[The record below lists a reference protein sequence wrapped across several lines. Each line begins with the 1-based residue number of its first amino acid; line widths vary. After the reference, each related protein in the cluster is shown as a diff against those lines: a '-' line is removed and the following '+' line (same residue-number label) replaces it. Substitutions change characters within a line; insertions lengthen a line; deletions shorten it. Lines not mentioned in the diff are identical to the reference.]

1 MAFASLKSRQTRRE
15 LKWGLIFITPWILGF
30 LLFHLYPTIASLYF
44 SFTDKALVRTPEWVG
59 FDNYVKLLTR
69 DKQFYKAIGNTLYMV
84 VFAVPLG
91 IIFAFFTALLLN
103 MKIRGQAVFR
113 TVYYLPTVVPVVAG
127 TLLWLWILNPQYG
140 IMNQA
145 LQAVGLRS
153 PAWFGS
159 PMWSKPALIL
169 MGLWA
174 VGTSTVLYLAALQ
187 GVPQE
192 MYEAA
197 TLDGAGWWQRT
208 LKITIPMVSP
218 VTLFIAITSI
228 IGTFQ
233 LFTQAYVIGGTGG
246 GANGAPRESLLF
258 YAIYLYRQ
266 GFIYLKMGYA
276 SAMAW
281 ILFIIIMVVTLILM
295 KSSARYT
302 YYES

>member
-1 MAFASLKSRQTRRE
+1 MGLSTLKSRQVRRE

-30 LLFHLYPTIASLYF
+30 LLFNLYPTLASFSY
-44 SFTDKALVRTPEWVG
+44 SFTDKALIRPPESVG
-59 FDNYVKLLTR
+59 LDNYVRLLTR
-69 DKQFYKAIGNTLYMV
+69 DKQFVKAIGNTLYMV
-84 VFAVPLG
+84 VVAVPLG
-91 IIFAFFTALLLN
+91 IVFAFITALLLDT
-103 MKIRGQAVFR
+103 KVRGQAVYR
-113 TVYYLPTVVPVVAG
+113 TVYYLPTVVPAVAG
-127 TLLWLWILNPQYG
+127 TMLWLWILNPQYG
-140 IMNQA
+140 IINYF
-145 LQAVGLRS
+145 LGFVGLRS

-159 PMWSKPALIL
+159 PLWAKPAVIM

-197 TLDGAGWWQRT
+197 TLDGAGWLRRT
-208 LKITIPMVSP
+208 LSITIPMVSP
-218 VTLFIAITSI
+218 VTLFIAITSV

-233 LFTQAYVIGGTGG
+233 IFTQAYIIGGSGG
-246 GANGAPRESLLF
+246 GATGAPRESLLF

-266 GFIYLKMGYA
+266 GFVYLKMGYA

-281 ILFIIIMVVTLILM
+281 ILFLIIMVVTIVLM
-295 KSSARYT
+295 RSSARFV

>member
-1 MAFASLKSRQTRRE
+1 
-15 LKWGLIFITPWILGF
+15 
-30 LLFHLYPTIASLYF
+30 
-44 SFTDKALVRTPEWVG
+44 
-59 FDNYVKLLTR
+59 
-69 DKQFYKAIGNTLYMV
+69 MV
-84 VFAVPLG
+84 VFSVPLG
-91 IIFAFFTALLLN
+91 IFIAFVTALLLN
-103 MKIRGQAVFR
+103 MKVRGQSVFR
-113 TVYYLPTVVPVVAG
+113 TVYYLPTVVPAVAG

-145 LQAVGLRS
+145 LQSIGLRS

-159 PMWSKPALIL
+159 PVWSKPALII

-174 VGTSTVLYLAALQ
+174 VGASTVLYLAALQ

-197 TLDGAGWWQRT
+197 TLDGAGWLQRT
-208 LKITIPMVSP
+208 LKITIPLVSP

-233 LFTQAYVIGGTGG
+233 LFTQAYIIGGTGG
-246 GANGAPRESLLF
+246 GASGAPRESLLF

-266 GFIYLKMGYA
+266 GFVYLKMGYA

-281 ILFIIIMVVTLILM
+281 ILFIIIMVVTLLLLR
-295 KSSARYT
+295 SSARYV

>member
-1 MAFASLKSRQTRRE
+1 MRLSTLKSRQARRE
-15 LKWGLIFITPWILGF
+15 LKWGLIFITPWIVGF
-30 LLFHLYPTIASLYF
+30 LLFNLYPTLASFYY
-44 SFTDKALVRTPEWVG
+44 SFTDKGLIRPPESVG
-59 FDNYVKLLTR
+59 LDNYVRLLTR
-69 DKQFYKAIGNTLYMV
+69 DKQFVKSISNTLYMV
-84 VFAVPLG
+84 VVAVPLG
-91 IIFAFFTALLLN
+91 TVFAFITALLLN
-103 MKIRGQAVFR
+103 MKVRGQAVYR
-113 TVYYLPTVVPVVAG
+113 TIYYLPTVVPAVAG

-140 IMNQA
+140 IINYA
-145 LQAVGLRS
+145 LSFVGLRS

-159 PMWSKPALIL
+159 PVWARPAVVM

-197 TLDGAGWWQRT
+197 TLDGAGWLART
-208 LKITIPMVSP
+208 LSITIPMVSP
-218 VTLFIAITSI
+218 VTLFIAITSV

-233 LFTQAYVIGGTGG
+233 IFTQAYIIGGSGG
-246 GANGAPRESLLF
+246 GTTGNPRESLLF

-266 GFIYLKMGYA
+266 GFVYLKMGYA

-281 ILFIIIMVVTLILM
+281 ILFLIIMVVTIVLM
-295 KSSARYT
+295 RSSARFT

>member
-1 MAFASLKSRQTRRE
+1 MAIDSLKSKQTRRE

-30 LLFHLYPTIASLYF
+30 LIFNLYPTLASFYY
-44 SFTDKALVRTPEWVG
+44 SFTDKALIRPPEFVG
-59 FDNYVKLLTR
+59 FDNYSKLLLR
-69 DKQFYKAIGNTLYMV
+69 DKLFVKSIGNTLYMV

-91 IIFAFFTALLLN
+91 IIVAFLTALLLN
-103 MKIRGQAVFR
+103 MKVRGQSVFR
-113 TVYYLPTVVPVVAG
+113 TVYYLPTVVPAVAG

-145 LQAVGLRS
+145 LQTIGLRS

-159 PMWSKPALIL
+159 PAWSKPALIL

-174 VGTSTVLYLAALQ
+174 VGASTVLYLAALQ

-192 MYEAA
+192 LYEAA
-197 TLDGAGWWQRT
+197 TLDGAGWIQRT
-208 LKITIPMVSP
+208 LKITIPLVSP

-233 LFTQAYVIGGTGG
+233 LFTQAYIIGGTGG
-246 GANGAPRESLLF
+246 GASGAPRESLLF

-266 GFIYLKMGYA
+266 GFVYLKMGYA

-281 ILFIIIMVVTLILM
+281 ILFIIIMVVTLLLL
-295 KSSARYT
+295 KSSARYV

>member
-1 MAFASLKSRQTRRE
+1 
-15 LKWGLIFITPWILGF
+15 
-30 LLFHLYPTIASLYF
+30 
-44 SFTDKALVRTPEWVG
+44 
-59 FDNYVKLLTR
+59 
-69 DKQFYKAIGNTLYMV
+69 
-84 VFAVPLG
+84 
-91 IIFAFFTALLLN
+91 

-159 PMWSKPALIL
+159 PVWSKPALIM

-218 VTLFIAITSI
+218 VTLVIAITSI

>member
-1 MAFASLKSRQTRRE
+1 
-15 LKWGLIFITPWILGF
+15 
-30 LLFHLYPTIASLYF
+30 
-44 SFTDKALVRTPEWVG
+44 
-59 FDNYVKLLTR
+59 
-69 DKQFYKAIGNTLYMV
+69 MV
-84 VFAVPLG
+84 VVAVPLG
-91 IIFAFFTALLLN
+91 IIVAFLTALLLN
-103 MKIRGQAVFR
+103 MKVRGQAGFR
-113 TVYYLPTVVPVVAG
+113 TVYYLPTVVPAVAG

-145 LQAVGLRS
+145 LQSIGLRS

-159 PMWSKPALIL
+159 PLWSKPALVM

-174 VGTSTVLYLAALQ
+174 VGASTVLYLAALQ

-197 TLDGAGWWQRT
+197 TLDGAGWFQRT
-208 LKITIPMVSP
+208 LKITIPLVSP
-218 VTLFIAITSI
+218 VTLFIAITSV

-233 LFTQAYVIGGTGG
+233 LFTQAYIIGGAG

-281 ILFIIIMVVTLILM
+281 ILFIIIMVVTLVLM

>member
-1 MAFASLKSRQTRRE
+1 MTFDALKSKQTRRE
-15 LKWGLIFITPWILGF
+15 LKWGLIFITPWIIGF
-30 LLFHLYPTIASLYF
+30 LIFNLYPTLASFYY
-44 SFTDKALVRTPEWVG
+44 SFTDKGLVRPPEFVG
-59 FDNYVKLLTR
+59 FDNYAKLLTH
-69 DKQFYKAIGNTLYMV
+69 DSQFIKAIGNTLYMV

-91 IIFAFFTALLLN
+91 IVVAFLTALLLN
-103 MKIRGQAVFR
+103 MKVRGQAGFR
-113 TVYYLPTVVPVVAG
+113 TIYYLPTVVPAVAG

-145 LQAVGLRS
+145 LQSIGLRS

-159 PMWSKPALIL
+159 PLWSKPALIM

-174 VGTSTVLYLAALQ
+174 VGASTVLYLAALQ

-197 TLDGAGWWQRT
+197 TLDGAGWFQRT

-233 LFTQAYVIGGTGG
+233 LFTQAYIIGGAG
-246 GANGAPRESLLF
+246 GATGAPRESLLF

-281 ILFIIIMVVTLILM
+281 ILFLIILVVTLVMM
-295 KSSARYT
+295 KSSARHT